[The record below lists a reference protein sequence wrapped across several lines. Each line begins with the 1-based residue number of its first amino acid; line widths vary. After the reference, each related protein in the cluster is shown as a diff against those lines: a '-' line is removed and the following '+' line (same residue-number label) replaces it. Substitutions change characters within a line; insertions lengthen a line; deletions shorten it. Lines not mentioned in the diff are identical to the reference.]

1 MLTPLP
7 PWLQLSQRVLFLL
20 SQALDTCHLP
30 VPAKAAFVPIVDQ
43 DLPSC
48 GSVSVSIHDSEDSG
62 GVFSIVA
69 TMVSFVGFCMIYWS
83 CSGKK
88 IF

>member
-30 VPAKAAFVPIVDQ
+30 VPAKAAFVPFVDQ